1 MLYRVQVKASTLNWI
16 GNETG
21 SCIVKKIL
29 RANNNNSNDDLHKN
43 IVSLVFVARFT
54 AAGKK

>member
-21 SCIVKKIL
+21 KIL

>member
-29 RANNNNSNDDLHKN
+29 RANNNNSNVIYTKIL
-43 IVSLVFVARFT
+43 
-54 AAGKK
+54 